1 MSRTVESVSR
11 WAVVTTFVLSIIG
24 LGFSIYL
31 TITHF
36 QPHALVCADT
46 GTINCAKVTTSAQ
59 SYFLGIPVAV
69 LGLFNFVVMVALNSP
84 WAWRAKKY
92 WLHVARFAFTV
103 AGMGFVLWLIY
114 AEIMIGSLVNFH
126 QHKIWGK
133 PLLPQLIC
141 TKRDKEQTLDIQ
153 KLFHKDQAHDYS
165 SFPGTVPGN
174 GISCL
179 HVSNHYS
186 FSIAYSV
193 SRPQRDLS
201 SPGLRAPPVM

>member
-1 MSRTVESVSR
+1 MSRTVESVPR

-69 LGLFNFVVMVALNSP
+69 LGLFNFVVMVALTSP

-114 AEIMIGSLVNFH
+114 AEIMLIGNICLYCTGVHIVTFA
-126 QHKIWGK
+126 
-133 PLLPQLIC
+133 QLIVL
-141 TKRDKEQTLDIQ
+141 TRVTPTQLGWVD
-153 KLFHKDQAHDYS
+153 S
-165 SFPGTVPGN
+165 
-174 GISCL
+174 
-179 HVSNHYS
+179 
-186 FSIAYSV
+186 
-193 SRPQRDLS
+193 
-201 SPGLRAPPVM
+201 APLE